1 MSRRCAPGPTTGTP
15 SAQQQQNKQDQ
26 EQPQKQPPQH
36 GEGGGK
42 SPLQKR
48 PGEMSEEEA
57 RQVLQALAQ
66 DEKEGIKKHAR
77 AAAGDRRPPEEDW

>member
-1 MSRRCAPGPTTGTP
+1 
-15 SAQQQQNKQDQ
+15 
-26 EQPQKQPPQH
+26 
-36 GEGGGK
+36 
-42 SPLQKR
+42 
-48 PGEMSEEEA
+48 MSEEEA